1 MYFYLHIWLEQR
13 FTLPAQHAEF
23 REDHYFPCA
32 ASHFPSSDFW
42 NSSFQD
48 RPSSDVERDAEI
60 LDLFKGELNFSFL
73 DLILY

>member
-1 MYFYLHIWLEQR
+1 MGACITTDWFYL
-13 FTLPAQHAEF
+13 
-23 REDHYFPCA
+23 C
-32 ASHFPSSDFW
+32 DFW

-73 DLILY
+73 DLALY